1 MAGFLTV
8 IGFIIA
14 AIIMVAAFACLIV
27 VLQYIMWFHG
37 KQCKHCKHTMEYRG
51 LKPDENNGH
60 YLFHC
65 PHCGAWQQIPREQFF
80 RDLTDCKPNEQTV

>member
-8 IGFIIA
+8 IGFIIDA
-14 AIIMVAAFACLIV
+14 VIMVAAFACLIV

-37 KQCKHCKHTMEYRG
+37 KRCKHCKHTMEYRG

-65 PHCGAWQQIPREQFF
+65 PHCGDGIVKETYILKDVEIEWKK
-80 RDLTDCKPNEQTV
+80 DG